1 MTHLSD
7 YSYMA
12 RFQANLFA
20 ILFMMYRAWM
30 EQGKGSLRNSFT
42 LEALKSPLKH
52 VRVFSCLLMFT
63 SCFLFVVYDGIV
75 MTVKYDEGFA
85 VVFPADINQTA
96 FDNQG
101 LTASNYWI
109 DTTPSSGGNVSLL
122 YVPFDQLSCNQK
134 KGGDYSPANQDLI
147 TASDS
152 MLNCVWMFKTS
163 SLFLLVSQ
171 FHYVITSGLS
181 TTQKGSFSNEWE
193 SWIYTIYSIFG
204 LFLYPILQWL
214 FEYDAVLTAVI
225 PQIMYLIELPVVGL
239 LLFWTIFRWQKLTDY
254 LASNKAL
261 YDKVLRY
268 TYFSKVICFFLL
280 LEWVGLGPINF
291 DIISCLVNNL
301 VDECAVYGIKF
312 NQDFL
317 VQLFSYG
324 MTGIYITHWLM
335 MFPNAP
341 AAQTASAHH
350 AGSQM
355 ATEMDSRVDSTAS
368 YAAQSTVESQA
379 PKQNPI

>member
-1 MTHLSD
+1 
-7 YSYMA
+7 
-12 RFQANLFA
+12 
-20 ILFMMYRAWM
+20 MMYRAWM

-42 LEALKSPLKH
+42 LDALKSPLKH

-63 SCFLFVVYDGIV
+63 SCFLFVIYDGIV

-85 VVFPADINQTA
+85 VVFPANINQTA

-101 LTASNYWI
+101 
-109 DTTPSSGGNVSLL
+109 GNVSSL

-268 TYFSKVICFFLL
+268 TYFSKIICFFLL

-301 VDECAVYGIKF
+301 VDECAVYGIKL

-379 PKQNPI
+379 PK